1 MSAREK
7 KILGEDDQKDQIM
20 NQEEAQKTS
29 RKDTEKKERIEMY
42 DDIEVEKNVTDIIK
56 KGENRVMENE
66 DQAQPNFSA
75 DIIEYSKECKNTGV
89 APIPKILKLI

>member
-7 KILGEDDQKDQIM
+7 KILGEDDHKDQIM
-20 NQEEAQKTS
+20 NQEEAQKTN

-56 KGENRVMENE
+56 KGENRVMEND

-75 DIIEYSKECKNTGV
+75 DIILYTKECKNTGV
-89 APIPKILKLI
+89 APNPKILKLI

>member
-7 KILGEDDQKDQIM
+7 KILGEDDHKDQIM
-20 NQEEAQKTS
+20 NQEEAQKTN

-56 KGENRVMENE
+56 KGENRVMEND
-66 DQAQPNFSA
+66 DQA
-75 DIIEYSKECKNTGV
+75 
-89 APIPKILKLI
+89 